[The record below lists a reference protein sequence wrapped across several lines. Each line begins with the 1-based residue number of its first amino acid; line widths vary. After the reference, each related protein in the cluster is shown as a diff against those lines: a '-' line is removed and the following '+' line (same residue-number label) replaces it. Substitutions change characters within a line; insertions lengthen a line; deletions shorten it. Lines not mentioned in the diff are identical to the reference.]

1 MNAKKQPWHPHV
13 TVAAL
18 VEREGKFLMVE
29 EYIKGQIMLN
39 QPAGHLEAGESFI
52 EAVIRETREETACRF
67 IPHALIGIYRW
78 IHPDSGDT
86 FLRHCYTGVV
96 SDHRP
101 EQVLDDGIIRALW
114 LSREELE
121 QQQNL
126 RSPLVL
132 QCIDDYLAGRR
143 YPLELIKDI
152 A

>member
-1 MNAKKQPWHPHV
+1 MKAEKQLWHPHV

-18 VEREGKFLMVE
+18 VEHEGKFLMVE
-29 EYIKGQIMLN
+29 ECIEGQTVLN
-39 QPAGHLEAGESFI
+39 QPAGHLEAGESLI
-52 EAVIRETREETACRF
+52 EAVIRETREESAWRF
-67 IPHALIGIYRW
+67 TPHALTGIYHW
-78 IHPDSGDT
+78 QHPDNGDT
-86 FLRHCYTGVV
+86 FLRYCYAGKV

-101 EQVLDDGIIRALW
+101 EQRLDDGIIRSLW
-114 LSREELE
+114 LSRKELE

-132 QCIDDYLAGRR
+132 HCIDDYLAGQS